1 MVPKHKPVLL
11 FAFIFMSMVFSLAT
25 IKMVQAEDQGGDS
38 SACINC
44 HTDLEEMDEYGA
56 QAASSAAAVAG

>member
-1 MVPKHKPVLL
+1 MIPKHRTTLLIAVSLMALVLCPC
-11 FAFIFMSMVFSLAT
+11 AGKTSR
-25 IKMVQAEDQGGDS
+25 AEEQGES
-38 SACINC
+38 TECINC